1 MSINSHLFYP
11 TRERNILV
19 KGLYIDRRLC
29 LLIKSFNCW
38 SKLFMIAL
46 IFAVF
51 KLPVDSVSFQFEM
64 IYSLL
69 FLIDWLQVKTRS

>member
-1 MSINSHLFYP
+1 
-11 TRERNILV
+11 
-19 KGLYIDRRLC
+19 
-29 LLIKSFNCW
+29 
-38 SKLFMIAL
+38 MIAL